1 MAVWVQVAVDIVD
14 HFHSIADA
22 LRNEHCRESH
32 INQQRYVRMP
42 DVMHSYPFYPDPF
55 TYAVDL
61 PVHIGICQRYDS
73 IRLFQAIN
81 PLRVIL
87 DMVTQKVRN
96 RDLSYTIF
104 SFRRCGYILA
114 VVSVESFGYV
124 DNLFIP
130 VDICRSECKSF
141 PQTQAGII

>member
-1 MAVWVQVAVDIVD
+1 MRTMNNVLSSYGQLCGCPEILKKSRKFFCRGLDIRV
-14 HFHSIADA
+14 
-22 LRNEHCRESH
+22 
-32 INQQRYVRMP
+32 P

-61 PVHIGICQRYDS
+61 PVHIGICQRNDS

-124 DNLFIP
+124 DNLFIQ